1 MSWRGAKVM
10 HPRAVELGA
19 LYGVEIH
26 VRSSFGEGPGT
37 VITGGTS
44 LEHLETRETLA
55 GIVHDL
61 DVSRVTLNG
70 IRTGPGT
77 LSRVFAPLAE
87 RGISVDVI
95 VESGV
100 KGGAADVAFTV
111 RRADFAEAR
120 RLAGEVAGS
129 LGGEVEGEE
138 DLGKVS
144 VVGTG
149 MLNRP
154 VTPPRMFASLGE
166 AGIPIRMV
174 STSEIQV
181 TCVLPA
187 ERVEEAVR
195 VLHRT
200 SNWRREMF
208 SGTFTALVT
217 PFRNGEVDVEALE
230 GMVEFQIQHGVS
242 GLVPCGTTGETPAMS
257 EAEDRVVVETVVRIA
272 NGRVPIIAGTG
283 SNSTDMAIKYTKMAQ
298 EVGADGSLQVAPYYN
313 KPTQE
318 GLYRHF
324 AAIAES
330 TELPLVLYNIPGR
343 TGVTI
348 SAETMARLAEIPNIV
363 GVKDSTLSMNMISDV
378 IRLCGEEFDVLS
390 GDDPMTLP
398 LVALGGRG

>member
-1 MSWRGAKVM
+1 
-10 HPRAVELGA
+10 
-19 LYGVEIH
+19 
-26 VRSSFGEGPGT
+26 
-37 VITGGTS
+37 
-44 LEHLETRETLA
+44 
-55 GIVHDL
+55 
-61 DVSRVTLNG
+61 
-70 IRTGPGT
+70 
-77 LSRVFAPLAE
+77 
-87 RGISVDVI
+87 
-95 VESGV
+95 
-100 KGGAADVAFTV
+100 
-111 RRADFAEAR
+111 
-120 RLAGEVAGS
+120 
-129 LGGEVEGEE
+129 
-138 DLGKVS
+138 
-144 VVGTG
+144 
-149 MLNRP
+149 
-154 VTPPRMFASLGE
+154 
-166 AGIPIRMV
+166 
-174 STSEIQV
+174 
-181 TCVLPA
+181 
-187 ERVEEAVR
+187 
-195 VLHRT
+195 
-200 SNWRREMF
+200 MF

-257 EAEDRVVVETVVRIA
+257 EAEDRVVVGTVVRIA

-398 LVALGGRG
+398 LVALGGRGVISVASNVAPGAVSDMVRAVLEGDWERGRELHYELLPLFRALFVETNPIPVKTAASLLGLCSDEMRLPLVPMEGENLRALQEILDRSAHLLPTPEEV